1 VIFRL
6 KNSRNSQAYNLV
18 CTKTIKLDNNKTW
31 TVTVSG
37 IGFEVLQIALQDAVE
52 KQQLIVEELKAMP
65 EKSKVHKLVAEQSH
79 LLEGT
84 LSLLNRIT

>member
-1 VIFRL
+1 
-6 KNSRNSQAYNLV
+6 
-18 CTKTIKLDNNKTW
+18 
-31 TVTVSG
+31 VSG

>member
-1 VIFRL
+1 M
-6 KNSRNSQAYNLV
+6 
-18 CTKTIKLDNNKTW
+18 
-31 TVTVSG
+31 SG